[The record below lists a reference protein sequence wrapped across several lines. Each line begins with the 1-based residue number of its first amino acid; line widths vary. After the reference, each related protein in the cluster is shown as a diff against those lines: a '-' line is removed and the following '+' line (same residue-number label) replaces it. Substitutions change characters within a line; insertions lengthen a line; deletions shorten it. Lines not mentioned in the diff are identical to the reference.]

1 MFSELSKIGTDVAQ
15 DLVSFFVAQGD
26 AMLLHPVDMLLRAL
40 GLKGCAFILCLIF
53 TVGALAGFW
62 QGGSYWSLSFM
73 SLAFIA
79 VASMLLLLAQRIELL
94 KSLIV
99 NDEELVPESLEN
111 ALSGLSRVDLALLEQ
126 DRQIQRSSDD
136 YQNMV
141 SEIGYSSS
149 ELSATAEQ
157 LAANMLQQS
166 QATVSVA
173 AAITEISHSVE
184 EISSRVSRAHDS
196 AVHNSNQAQ
205 SGLDTVSSVVS
216 KITAVSGV
224 IDDAHTQLGNLCS
237 KTQSISSITTV
248 IREISEQTNLLALN
262 AAIEAARAGEH
273 GRGFAVVADEVRALA
288 NRSYQSAQQIAS
300 DIEDV
305 QASVSSLED
314 SMLNAV
320 SATGDSRESI
330 LVADTQF
337 GEIAESSSSVSEEL
351 LAISESTEQQQQA
364 SAEISQAI
372 EEVALVAEENSA
384 KANQVSGIARHLSDM
399 CQKERV
405 YE

>member
-1 MFSELSKIGTDVAQ
+1 
-15 DLVSFFVAQGD
+15 
-26 AMLLHPVDMLLRAL
+26 MLLHPVDMLLRAL
-40 GLKGCAFILCLIF
+40 GLKGCAFILGLIF
-53 TVGALAGFW
+53 TVGALTGFW

-73 SLAFIA
+73 SMAFIV

-99 NDEELVPESLEN
+99 NDEELVPESLES

-205 SGLDTVSSVVS
+205 SGLNTVSSVVN

-224 IDDAHTQLGNLCS
+224 IDDAHTQLGSLCS

-305 QASVSSLED
+305 QASVRSLED

-337 GEIAESSSSVSEEL
+337 GEIAESSSSVSREL